1 IWLCSKWSI
10 PNVVEEEDQYPV
22 NKQANAVAPI
32 LSQALAKRRQ
42 LSVDSPVEAIIR
54 PYAHPDR
61 VARSSGPD
69 TRDPEVLRSL
79 LLAASLPFRRRV
91 TPICILQHSPCRQCP
106 ESENDRELNQPQGH
120 RGWRR

>member
-1 IWLCSKWSI
+1 M
-10 PNVVEEEDQYPV
+10 

-54 PYAHPDR
+54 PYAHPVR

-69 TRDPEVLRSL
+69 TRDLEVLRSL
-79 LLAASLPFRRRV
+79 LLAASLLFYGFYHWPSVFLLLFTIGFNYSMGRAQMRV
-91 TPICILQHSPCRQCP
+91 RSKWFVIATPTK
-106 ESENDRELNQPQGH
+106 QPPTLVLDNS
-120 RGWRR
+120 RLA